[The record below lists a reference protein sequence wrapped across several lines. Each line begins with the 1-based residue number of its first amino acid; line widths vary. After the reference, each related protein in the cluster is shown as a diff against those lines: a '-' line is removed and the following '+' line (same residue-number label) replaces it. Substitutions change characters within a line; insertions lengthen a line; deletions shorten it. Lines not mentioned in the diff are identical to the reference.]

1 MKLLI
6 KFNLVLIL
14 VFGTGMRIAGC
25 ISRNFLERT
34 AREEVL
40 QQARLMMG
48 AAGGMRS
55 YTSQQIVP
63 LLQAQQARIKAFLP
77 QTVPAF
83 SATEVFSLTGR
94 EDIPAVLREYCNRGA
109 KSSCGWVFPS
119 AGKGDGRTVGALRT
133 AIVHAHAAIFL
144 PA

>member
-14 VFGTGMRIAGC
+14 VFGAGIGIAGY

-63 LLQAQQARIKAFLP
+63 LLQAHQAPIKAFLP

-83 SATEVFSLTGR
+83 SATEVFNY
-94 EDIPAVLREYCNRGA
+94 LR
-109 KSSCGWVFPS
+109 SS
-119 AGKGDGRTVGALRT
+119 
-133 AIVHAHAAIFL
+133 
-144 PA
+144 

>member
-14 VFGTGMRIAGC
+14 VFGTGIGIAGY

-48 AAGGMRS
+48 AAGGMLS

-63 LLQAQQARIKAFLP
+63 LLLAHQARIKAFLL

-83 SATEVFSLTGR
+83 SATEVFNYLW
-94 EDIPAVLREYCNRGA
+94 
-109 KSSCGWVFPS
+109 SS
-119 AGKGDGRTVGALRT
+119 
-133 AIVHAHAAIFL
+133 
-144 PA
+144 